1 MISAS
6 THLRAGLAAALVS
19 FTLLAG
25 PALAADRRVEIVNDT
40 SYTIVEFY
48 ASNVGENVWEEDI
61 LGRDMLA
68 PGESVVINIDDG
80 TGHCL
85 YDFKAVFEDGDELEK
100 GRINVCEVESY
111 SYTD

>member
-1 MISAS
+1 MISTS
-6 THLRAGLAAALVS
+6 NRLRAGFTAALLS
-19 FTLLAG
+19 FAVLAG
-25 PALAADRRVEIVNDT
+25 PASAADRRVEISNDT

-48 ASNVGENVWEEDI
+48 ASNVGEKAWEEDI

-100 GRINVCEVESY
+100 GRINVCEIETY